1 VDIKLLRDR
10 EVAEMLSISVASV
23 WRYARTG
30 KIPDP
35 IKVGYSTRWLEEELK
50 AYLRERDDV

>member
-30 KIPDP
+30 KIPAP
-35 IKVGYSTRWLEEELK
+35 IKVGYSTRWLEEELQV
-50 AYLRERDDV
+50 YLRERDDV